1 MHMSVNNIKSNLL
14 NWINR
19 RKYCDKNW
27 RTDDARACQK
37 KSKTLHSKL
46 YLNNMNPESSKW
58 EKIVKFRFYPVKYTV
73 NFQVYVKV

>member
-19 RKYCDKNW
+19 REYCDKNW

-37 KSKTLHSKL
+37 RIKQKIIFKQHE
-46 YLNNMNPESSKW
+46 PESWKW
-58 EKIVKFRFYPVKYTV
+58 ENIVKFRFYPVKSTV